1 MFQCSKLYCGNTIMV
16 IIVRRIKMR
25 VAILILTGLLALV
38 SWYANAAFSLS
49 ATRVIHHESMKESSF
64 EVYNNGDDAI
74 LVQTWLDADGGDAPP
89 FALTPPLVKI
99 NPNQHNL
106 IRVFYQGS
114 GLPKEKE
121 SLFWLNVLAI
131 PVVVESEHT
140 LHVALQQRIKLF
152 YRPSGLPG
160 DARSAP
166 EYLRL
171 LVKDNQLV
179 VQNPTP
185 YHVNISSFKQGGLE
199 FDGDMLTPY
208 GKIYIPAAGVQDS
221 GRVEVAVINDFGA
234 IDTFG
239 GVLNSSVSE
248 HFKLKR

>member
-1 MFQCSKLYCGNTIMV
+1 MV
-16 IIVRRIKMR
+16 IIVRHIKMR
-25 VAILILTGLLALV
+25 VAILILTGLLA

-49 ATRVIHHESMKESSF
+49 ATRVIYHESRKESSF
-64 EVYNNGDDAI
+64 EVYNHGDDAI

-89 FALTPPLVKI
+89 PFALTPPLVKI
-99 NPNQHNL
+99 NQNQRNL
-106 IRVFYQGS
+106 IRVFYQGT

-131 PVVVESEHT
+131 PVVVESEHS

-152 YRPSGLPG
+152 YRPSGLSG

-166 EYLRL
+166 ESLRL

-208 GKIYIPAAGVQDS
+208 GKIYMPAAGMQDS
-221 GRVEVAVINDFGA
+221 GRIEVAVINDFGA
-234 IDTFG
+234 IDTFS
-239 GVLNSSVSE
+239 GVLNSGVSE
-248 HFKLKR
+248 HFKLEM